1 MAENNTKNI
10 PLAKYPEVVGSNN
23 ADGKD
28 KIYEVERLINTL
40 AAIIEK
46 YAGQLDAAQ
55 AQRKAG

>member
-1 MAENNTKNI
+1 MEQNKNI
-10 PLAKYPEVVGSNN
+10 FSSQYPKVVGSNN
-23 ADGKD
+23 ADSKD
-28 KIYEVERLINTL
+28 KIYEVERLVNTL

>member
-1 MAENNTKNI
+1 MSKTNINNNSE
-10 PLAKYPEVVGSNN
+10 LPEVVGSGNVDN
-23 ADGKD
+23 KQ
-28 KIYEVERLINTL
+28 KIYEVERLVNTL

>member
-1 MAENNTKNI
+1 MGNNKHHT
-10 PLAKYPEVVGSNN
+10 LPEVMGNN
-23 ADGKD
+23 SLDETQKV
-28 KIYEVERLINTL
+28 YEVERLINTL

>member
-1 MAENNTKNI
+1 MEQNKNI
-10 PLAKYPEVVGSNN
+10 SPSQYPEVVGSNN
-23 ADGKD
+23 ADSKD
-28 KIYEVERLINTL
+28 KIYEVERLVNTL

>member
-1 MAENNTKNI
+1 MSNFSKNYV
-10 PLAKYPEVVGSNN
+10 PELPEVVGSNAANN
-23 ADGKD
+23 AEKV
-28 KIYEVERLINTL
+28 YEVERLINTL

>member
-1 MAENNTKNI
+1 MNNTKNNNI
-10 PLAKYPEVVGSNN
+10 SVMPEVVGNN
-23 ADGKD
+23 DIDRKE
-28 KIYEVERLINTL
+28 KVYEVEQLINTL

>member
-1 MAENNTKNI
+1 MDKINGSKV
-10 PLAKYPEVVGSNN
+10 PQYPEVVGSNN
-23 ADGKD
+23 ADNKD
-28 KIYEVERLINTL
+28 KIYEVERLVNTL